1 MTNKTLMWVAALAL
15 ATFSVA
21 NAKTYDIVLSA
32 PTKVGNTQLT
42 AGEYKM
48 KVEGA
53 NAIFTDQKTF
63 KSVTVPA
70 KVESSSKKFESTQID
85 AEKQGDMDH
94 IKAIELGGSTTKLEF
109 GQ

>member
-1 MTNKTLMWVAALAL
+1 MTNKTLLCIAALAL
-15 ATFSVA
+15 STVSIAS
-21 NAKTYDIVLSA
+21 AKTYDIILSA
-32 PTKVGNTQLT
+32 TTKVGSTQLA

-53 NAIFTDQKTF
+53 NAIFTDQKTL

-70 KVESSSKKFESTQID
+70 KIESSSKKFDTTSIE

-94 IKAIELGGSTTKLEF
+94 IKAIELGGSTTKVEF